1 MNVSSMLVESV
12 VGGEGVKTSVFA
24 KIFEIKSFYYSDS
37 FNITVTLLGK
47 YLSEMMKSGSF

>member
-24 KIFEIKSFYYSDS
+24 KIFEIKSFYYSDC